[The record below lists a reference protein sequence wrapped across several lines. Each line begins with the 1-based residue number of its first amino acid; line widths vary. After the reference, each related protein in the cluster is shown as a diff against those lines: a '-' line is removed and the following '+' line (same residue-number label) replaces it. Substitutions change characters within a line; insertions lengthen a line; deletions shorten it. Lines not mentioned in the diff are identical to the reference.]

1 MRLSLILKKNSRLHF
16 AIFYMLF
23 KCLLLFLDYYLPK
36 KKKKVFGYLWKL
48 EFIALNAADLFQEDW
63 FDHFFSVGLPD
74 SNVEP

>member
-1 MRLSLILKKNSRLHF
+1 MLIIVLG
-16 AIFYMLF
+16 
-23 KCLLLFLDYYLPK
+23 LLFT